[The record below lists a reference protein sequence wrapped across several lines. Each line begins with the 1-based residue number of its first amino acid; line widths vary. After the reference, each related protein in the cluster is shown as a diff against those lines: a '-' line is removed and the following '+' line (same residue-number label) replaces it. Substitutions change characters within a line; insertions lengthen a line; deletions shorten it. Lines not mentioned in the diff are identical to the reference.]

1 LPRGGEGH
9 QGLPCLS
16 ACVLVCFH
24 LRFHASILPC
34 VHAVTCQ
41 CSTALSPSPPEPWLF
56 LISFCLQNKDTR
68 PRPRPRP
75 RGPLLFSR
83 ARCFVSASHCHR
95 RHPLYCSRAAEG
107 SGIQMKNMS
116 RDPPETT
123 SESLLRFAINEPSV
137 TVVRQERDQFALLDQ
152 KTRPPIS
159 LIFLRVLPSATP
171 GLSYSEPRL
180 PPHER
185 FK

>member
-1 LPRGGEGH
+1 
-9 QGLPCLS
+9 
-16 ACVLVCFH
+16 
-24 LRFHASILPC
+24 
-34 VHAVTCQ
+34 
-41 CSTALSPSPPEPWLF
+41 
-56 LISFCLQNKDTR
+56 
-68 PRPRPRP
+68 
-75 RGPLLFSR
+75 
-83 ARCFVSASHCHR
+83 
-95 RHPLYCSRAAEG
+95 
-107 SGIQMKNMS
+107 MKNMS

-123 SESLLRFAINEPSV
+123 SESLLRFAINETCV
-137 TVVRQERDQFALLDQ
+137 EVVRQERDQFALLDQ